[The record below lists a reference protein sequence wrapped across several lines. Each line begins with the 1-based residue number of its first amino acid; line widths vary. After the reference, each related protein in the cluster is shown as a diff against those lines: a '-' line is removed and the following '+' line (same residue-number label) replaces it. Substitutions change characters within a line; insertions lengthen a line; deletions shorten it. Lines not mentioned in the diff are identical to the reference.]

1 MQTPSYIALS
11 RQTALWRQMDVV
23 SNNIANMN
31 TPGYKGENLMF
42 AEYLS
47 PSRGTDSPF
56 PDMLSYTYDFG
67 SNRDT
72 SLGPMEETGNP
83 LDVAINGQGY
93 FEIETDFGR
102 FYTRNGRFMLDAD
115 GMIVTGSGHPVMSTD
130 GTPFFIAPN
139 ESEITIGRDGTVSTE
154 NGAIGRMNIVSFED
168 EQALLRVQAGLYD
181 AGDQNPTAA
190 EGMAIEQGMLEGS
203 NIIATEQITD
213 LIKIQRAYEA
223 VQKIIEEESQRQRRA
238 MRTLSGAEQ
247 A

>member
-23 SNNIANMN
+23 ANNIANMN
-31 TPGYKGENLMF
+31 TPGFKGESLMF
-42 AEYLS
+42 SEYLS
-47 PSRGTDSPF
+47 PSRGSDSPF

-67 SNRDT
+67 T
-72 SLGPMEETGNP
+72 SRNTALGPMEHTGNP
-83 LDVAINGQGY
+83 LDVAINGAGY
-93 FEIETDFGR
+93 FEIDTDFGR

-115 GMIVTGSGHPVMSTD
+115 GMIVTGSGHPVMSTE

-139 ESEITIGRDGTVSTE
+139 ESEITIARDGTVSTE

-181 AGDQNPTAA
+181 AGDQDPQAA
-190 EGMAIEQGMLEGS
+190 AGMALEQGTLEGS
-203 NIIATEQITD
+203 NILATEQITRM
-213 LIKIQRAYEA
+213 IEIQRAYES
-223 VQKIIEEESQRQRRA
+223 VQKMIEGESERQRRA
-238 MRTLSGAEQ
+238 IRTLSGAEQ